1 MSQAQL
7 AEDSGVS
14 RSAIKGYE
22 TGRNMPG
29 ARELKLLCRVLQVSP
44 NVLLFG
50 TEAPFGEGAKVASM
64 SPGMQAM
71 LSDPVDA
78 KVARL
83 RLMVLS
89 QLLTSDEVASLTN
102 IIQALAVARHG
113 AEVVQQAI
121 LGADMYA
128 GMAAQMSEGVLAGKA
143 PSREEMTERLSEHM
157 ARQGHAPKAR

>member
-50 TEAPFGEGAKVASM
+50 TEAPFGEGAQIASM
-64 SPGMQAM
+64 SPGLQAM

-78 KVARL
+78 KVTRL
-83 RLMVLS
+83 RLAYLS
-89 QLLTSDEVASLTN
+89 QLLTSDEVASLMN
-102 IIQALAVARHG
+102 IVRALAVARHG
-113 AEVVQQAI
+113 AEVVQQTI
-121 LGADMYA
+121 EGADL
-128 GMAAQMSEGVLAGKA
+128 LAGLGDLMVKGA
-143 PSREEMTERLSEHM
+143 VAGSLPDPEGTEGSIVEHM